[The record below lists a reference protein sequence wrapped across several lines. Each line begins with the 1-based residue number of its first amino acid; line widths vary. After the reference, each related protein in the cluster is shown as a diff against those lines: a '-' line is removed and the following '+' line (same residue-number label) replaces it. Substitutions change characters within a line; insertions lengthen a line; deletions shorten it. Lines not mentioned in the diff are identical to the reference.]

1 MKGTGGVFLEKRE
14 SGVDLLRVIALL
26 FVVTFHFYLNNGYYY
41 EAQKGA
47 SMLLAGSIRWLSTCC
62 VGLFLM
68 LTGYLKSNRLG
79 IKDCYRTLA
88 PVLIGYLVAAAISI
102 PVRHFIFGDQ
112 QSLRIWLKRLFGFSA
127 VYYGWY
133 VGMYIGL
140 TLLSPFLN
148 LPLRQLGEKKQL
160 LGFLAVL
167 LLLTALPGVT
177 PLNVA
182 PDFWRRMYPL
192 TYYVL
197 GAVIRRLQPKV
208 RPWLA
213 LLTAVLLA
221 VALGGVTL
229 CSTDGKLS
237 EAFTQEFADLWIT
250 AIAVCTFL
258 ALYRLQLPLGWQ
270 KVFRFAAGGCY
281 GGYLLS
287 HLFDAWCYRC
297 FPQWQ
302 EPAQYP
308 KLFFAVTVP
317 IFLISLVAGKVL
329 QRGVSI
335 SEGGIWDADAQTK
348 AACLTNKSLS
358 PRAFV
363 MVDCRNG

>member
-1 MKGTGGVFLEKRE
+1 MLFLEKRE
-14 SGVDLLRVIALL
+14 SGLDLLRVVALL
-26 FVVTFHFYLNNGYYY
+26 FVVTFHSYLNNGYYY
-41 EAQKGA
+41 ETQKGLY
-47 SMLLAGSIRWLSTCC
+47 MLLAGSFRWLSTCC

-68 LTGYLKSNRLG
+68 LTGYLKSDRTG
-79 IKDCYRTLA
+79 IKDCYRALA
-88 PVLIGYLVAAAISI
+88 PALLGYLLAAVISI
-102 PVRHFIFGDQ
+102 PVRHFAFGDQ
-112 QSLRIWLKRLFGFSA
+112 MSLGVWLKRLFGFSA

-148 LPLRQLGEKKQL
+148 LLLRQLREKKQL
-160 LGFLAVL
+160 LGFAAVL

-177 PLNVA
+177 PLPVA

-208 RPWLA
+208 RRWLA
-213 LLTAVLLA
+213 LLTAILLA
-221 VALGGVTL
+221 VGLGAATL
-229 CSTDGKLS
+229 LSTDGKLS

-250 AIAVCTFL
+250 AITVCTFL
-258 ALYRLQLPLGWQ
+258 SLYRLRLPSGWQ

-287 HLFDAWCYRC
+287 HLLDAWCYRC

-302 EPAQYP
+302 TPVQYP

-317 IFLISLVAGKVL
+317 IFLTSLLTGKAL
-329 QRGVSI
+329 QWDVSALLH
-335 SEGGIWDADAQTK
+335 SRRRDTG
-348 AACLTNKSLS
+348 C
-358 PRAFV
+358 
-363 MVDCRNG
+363 